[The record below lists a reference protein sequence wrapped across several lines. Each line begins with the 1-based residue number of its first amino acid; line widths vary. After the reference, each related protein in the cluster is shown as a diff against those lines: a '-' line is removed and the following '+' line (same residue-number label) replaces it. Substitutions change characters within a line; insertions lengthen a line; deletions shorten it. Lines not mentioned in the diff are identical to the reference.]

1 MSIDILE
8 NSTLLLR
15 LKNIGN
21 LLKAT
26 DYQSAAFAVDAL
38 SKSTKGLT
46 QEQAAN
52 LILRTQLTDEEKEAL
67 LIKSGLTVEEAKA
80 TVATNAHTV
89 ATGAST
95 VATNLS
101 TAATAALS
109 TALGVLKGVMDAIA
123 AHPIIAAITAIIA
136 VLSIL
141 ITQTQKEKQ
150 AAEQA
155 AEEQYQLTKKAA
167 DEAARLGDEITNL
180 TDQYLEL
187 SKEVKTNNNR
197 KTDLI
202 KTENELL
209 KLLGVEQKELDGLIE
224 KYGSVDDA
232 IKAAS
237 ASALRESLT
246 DLQSHLSSTK
256 NKIIK
261 EAESETVEIHG
272 GSLPVN
278 MNHIYH
284 YTGDKGAFDEGTD
297 AAKAIE
303 VLNNHPDFFA
313 TSDLPTSGN
322 GDFKFQIEGTDMYGG
337 DLDTLEG
344 VLYSH
349 GKLKEALELVAR
361 EVGTDNPVYEQL
373 NKQYAEVNE
382 KIKEYNDTVSE
393 INETS
398 AQLHIYENLIGR
410 DIPTTTSEFEA
421 FRDELIKSAVASNDF
436 VGTQEQIENA
446 INNTLRAQSD
456 FAKFY
461 TSGGGLANYKISFSE
476 LIADDDF
483 SDIVDDYIEKI
494 NTLKSALESYQDGSF
509 ENEDFVELFRQF
521 PELADDTDNLAEAIQ
536 TLMETYNG
544 LASDKLGGYAKDLAT
559 SEDIAQFNQF
569 MANLLGMSK
578 TGSTEFES
586 IQKSYESDLSEFDHL
601 VNTYENAIDA
611 MEKSGLRRTTTY
623 YEKLRGVEQSRII
636 TLQNELTAL
645 TTEFQNAILSGEVK
659 EGSEEW
665 NKMNSAINKVKE
677 SIQKAEI
684 AVQDYSNT
692 IRDIEWEYFDYQ
704 QKLNSQVTDESNF
717 LLDLMSGKDMVDD
730 KGAFTEFGNAAMGL
744 HGVNYNVYLKQSQ
757 QYAAE
762 LAKIEAELATN
773 PYNQDLIDRKEEL
786 LGLQRDSILA
796 AEDEKQAMIDLVK
809 EGIDAQCDAMKDLID
824 KYKEA
829 LDSAKDLYDYQN
841 KVSDITQEIGTLQK
855 QIIAYENDT
864 SEEAKAQI
872 QQLKVDLQKAQEELQ
887 ETEYDQFIADQKKLL
902 DRLYNDY
909 EQILNQ
915 RLDDVDTLISDCI
928 TSINDG
934 ATEIQGT
941 LGSLGTTL
949 SSNMSTIW
957 NTAGGVG
964 TVVST
969 FNEDFDTKMTTVG
982 TTLGNIETLVS
993 NIKTNSTNNST
1004 VTTNPDNS
1012 GGATNPTESE
1022 IVDYTPTETPSTST
1036 DTSSGTGTGTGTYD
1050 QWSDYWF
1057 SQNPGVYGPPPP
1069 MPEGWS
1075 PPATKT
1081 RWTSYQDAADAGYA
1095 NIRTRTEFGRG
1106 NNSDKTKYGTYQAY
1120 LDGMY
1125 EKYMGKPPA
1134 YAEGGLAD
1142 FTGLAWVDGTKSKP
1156 EAFLDAED
1164 TQNIASLR
1172 DMLRAL
1178 ASDSIGVSNPL
1189 YSMFEPITYQGK
1201 VPGLEDKIS
1210 SLSKHTETI
1219 NVENHFEI
1227 TIPIDKVEDYNDFVT
1242 KLQSDPKFEKMI
1254 EAMTLGRLKGGS
1266 PLAKYNYK
1274 WK

>member
-1 MSIDILE
+1 M
-8 NSTLLLR
+8 R
-15 LKNIGN
+15 LKDLGTVKNVLKDIG
-21 LLKAT
+21 
-26 DYQSAAFAVDAL
+26 
-38 SKSTKGLT
+38 KG
-46 QEQAAN
+46 
-52 LILRTQLTDEEKEAL
+52 
-67 LIKSGLTVEEAKA
+67 
-80 TVATNAHTV
+80 ATNIDDVSNAVKNLSVKQTLAV
-89 ATGAST
+89 LST
-95 VATNLS
+95 TNLS
-101 TAATAALS
+101 DKEKALILVNKGVSQSKADELVATQSVTVANNTAAASTGILTTKTIGLS
-109 TALGVLKGVMDAIA
+109 TAIKGLGAAIA
-123 AHPIIAAITAIIA
+123 ANPIGFIIT
-136 VLSIL
+136 VVTTL
-141 ITQTQKEKQ
+141 ITIISQVISKVKESQEAAAQ
-150 AAEQA
+150 AAKESADA
-155 AEEQYQLTKKAA
+155 ASTLSS
-167 DEAARLGDEITNL
+167 EITEL
-180 TDQYLEL
+180 TNKYLAL
-187 SKEVKTNNNR
+187 CDAVKT
-197 KTDLI
+197 D
-202 KTENELL
+202 E
-209 KLLGVEQKELDGLIE
+209 
-224 KYGSVDDA
+224 
-232 IKAAS
+232 S
-237 ASALRESLT
+237 AKESL
-246 DLQSHLSSTK
+246 LST
-256 NKIIK
+256 
-261 EAESETVEIHG
+261 
-272 GSLPVN
+272 
-278 MNHIYH
+278 
-284 YTGDKGAFDEGTD
+284 
-297 AAKAIE
+297 
-303 VLNNHPDFFA
+303 
-313 TSDLPTSGN
+313 
-322 GDFKFQIEGTDMYGG
+322 Q
-337 DLDTLEG
+337 
-344 VLYSH
+344 
-349 GKLKEALELVAR
+349 
-361 EVGTDNPVYEQL
+361 
-373 NKQYAEVNE
+373 
-382 KIKEYNDTVSE
+382 
-393 INETS
+393 
-398 AQLHIYENLIGR
+398 
-410 DIPTTTSEFEA
+410 
-421 FRDELIKSAVASNDF
+421 DELIKKLGLEQTEIDELIAKYGSLSAAIKQASIDELQKAERDIRGGLNEYEDALLDAGEPGLGSSLNMMSRSIQGKDETPEMYELYDGLKALEDAGLISSGQYSTYTDENGDYYSQGFALYFGSEDELDTIDGIIAAHERLGNALDIVASTIGSDNVLYETMYEQYNSCTAAINDYNDAINSLNGNLAQQYVLSGLIDREIPTTKESFDEYRQSVIDAAVASGKFSGSQTDIANSIDNVLREQSQFSQFYQTISGTTSTIDKVSSTLNKFYATIDKLKSAVAEYNENGQVSAETYKEIIALNEDYADLFDFSN
-436 VGTQEQIENA
+436 GKIE
-446 INNTLRAQSD
+446 
-456 FAKFY
+456 
-461 TSGGGLANYKISFSE
+461 LAAENVDKLASE
-476 LIADDDF
+476 LIEQYGA
-483 SDIVDDYIEKI
+483 
-494 NTLKSALESYQDGSF
+494 TLAANGATEEQIQLMVALANSIRFVSSGFDELQNSY
-509 ENEDFVELFRQF
+509 N
-521 PELADDTDNLAEAIQ
+521 
-536 TLMETYNG
+536 
-544 LASDKLGGYAKDLAT
+544 
-559 SEDIAQFNQF
+559 SE
-569 MANLLGMSK
+569 
-578 TGSTEFES
+578 
-586 IQKSYESDLSEFDHL
+586 LSELDHL
-601 VNTYENAIDA
+601 SNTYENAIQA
-611 MEKSGLRRTTTY
+611 MEKAGLRRTTTY
-623 YEKLRGVEQSRII
+623 YQKLKDVEEDRFDI
-636 TLQNELTAL
+636 LNAELTAL
-645 TTEFQNAILSGEVK
+645 TAEFQNAILSGEVK
-659 EGSEEW
+659 EGSDEW

-704 QKLNSQVTDESNF
+704 QQLNSQVTDESNF

-829 LDSAKDLYDYQN
+829 LDGAKDLYDYQN
-841 KVSDITQEIGTLQK
+841 KISDITQEIGTLQK

-909 EQILNQ
+909 ESILNQ

-928 TSINDG
+928 ASINDG

-964 TVVST
+964 SVVST

-1012 GGATNPTESE
+1012 GGATNPTGSE
-1022 IVDYTPTETPSTST
+1022 ITDYTPTETPTGT
-1036 DTSSGTGTGTGTYD
+1036 TSSNAGTASKTSGTYK
-1050 QWSDYWF
+1050 QWETYWF
-1057 SQNPGVYGPPPP
+1057 SRNPGVYGPASP
-1069 MPEGWS
+1069 MPSGWQIYDTVQGCRDAIQGITDDMVADNLANGRDKNFYVS
-1075 PPATKT
+1075 SQQWQA
-1081 RWTSYQDAADAGYA
+1081 RYRGAMETSSLETAQ
-1095 NIRTRTEFGRG
+1095 T
-1106 NNSDKTKYGTYQAY
+1106 AY
-1120 LDGMY
+1120 LWLKGYY
-1125 EKYMGKPPA
+1125 ESITGKVSKYKD
-1134 YAEGGLAD
+1134 GGLVD
-1142 FTGLAWVDGTKSKP
+1142 YTGLAWVDGVKSKP

-1178 ASDSIGVSNPL
+1178 ASDNIGISNPL
-1189 YSMFEPITYQGK
+1189 YSMFEPITYQGG

>member
-1 MSIDILE
+1 M
-8 NSTLLLR
+8 R

-38 SKSTKGLT
+38 AKSTKGLT
-46 QEQAAN
+46 NEQAVN
-52 LILRTQLTDEEKEAL
+52 LVMRTSLTEAEKIDL
-67 LIKSGLTVEEAKA
+67 LIKSGLTIEEAKA
-80 TVATNAHTV
+80 AVATDVHTA
-89 ATGAST
+89 ATGR
-95 VATNLS
+95 ATLATTLS

-123 AHPIIAAITAIIA
+123 AHPIVAAIAAIIA

-141 ITQTQKEKQ
+141 ITQTQKAKQ

-155 AEEQYQLTKKAA
+155 AEEQYQLTKKMA

-237 ASALRESLT
+237 ASALRDSLT
-246 DLQSHLSSTK
+246 DLQSHLSSAK
-256 NKIIK
+256 NKVISS
-261 EAESETVEIHG
+261 AETEYVDVHG
-272 GSLPVN
+272 GSVPKN
-278 MNHIYH
+278 MNYLTA
-284 YTGDKGAFDEGTD
+284 YSGDKDGFDDGTNNKKAIDALNSYPDFYAKTGSNGGGGEGAF
-297 AAKAIE
+297 
-303 VLNNHPDFFA
+303 VFR
-313 TSDLPTSGN
+313 
-322 GDFKFQIEGTDMYGG
+322 IEGTDMFGG
-337 DLDTLEG
+337 DLDSIEG
-344 VLYSH
+344 IKYSH
-349 GKLKEALELVAR
+349 GKLKEALEIVAR
-361 EVGTDNPVYEQL
+361 EVGTDNFVYEEL
-373 NKQYAEVNE
+373 NKEYAEVNE
-382 KIKEYNDTVSE
+382 KLKEYDGAIAE
-393 INETS
+393 INETA

-421 FRDELIKSAVASNDF
+421 FRDELIKDATASKDF
-436 VGTQEQIENA
+436 VGTQEEIENA

-509 ENEDFVELFRQF
+509 ENEDFVELFRKF

-536 TLMETYNG
+536 TLITTYNG
-544 LASDKLGGYAKDLAT
+544 LASDKLGGYAKNLAT

-623 YEKLRGVEQSRII
+623 YEKLRGVEQNRIT

-809 EGIDAQCDAMKDLID
+809 DGIDAQCDAMKDLID

-829 LDSAKDLYDYQN
+829 LDGAKDLYDYQN
-841 KVSDITQEIGTLQK
+841 KISDITQEIGTLQK

-915 RLDDVDTLISDCI
+915 RLDDVDHLITDCI

-1022 IVDYTPTETPSTST
+1022 IVDYTPTETPNTST
-1036 DTSSGTGTGTGTYD
+1036 GTSSGTGTGTGTGTYD

>member
-1 MSIDILE
+1 MQASNAI
-8 NSTLLLR
+8 
-15 LKNIGN
+15 
-21 LLKAT
+21 
-26 DYQSAAFAVDAL
+26 DAL

-46 QEQAAN
+46 QEQA
-52 LILRTQLTDEEKEAL
+52 IHYVLRSKLTDEEKEAL
-67 LIKSGLTVEEAKA
+67 LVKAGLTAEEAKA
-80 TVATNAHTV
+80 AVAAGASATATGAATVATSAYNAVTGIATTV
-89 ATGAST
+89 TYAFKGA
-95 VATNLS
+95 L
-101 TAATAALS
+101 
-109 TALGVLKGVMDAIA
+109 DAIA
-123 AHPIIAAITAIIA
+123 AHPIIAIIVGIIS
-136 VLSIL
+136 VLSL
-141 ITQTQKEKQ
+141 LVTQYKKVKQ

-167 DEAARLGDEITNL
+167 DEAARLGDEIANL
-180 TDQYLEL
+180 TDEYLEL
-187 SKEVKTNNNR
+187 SKEVKINNNR

-284 YTGDKGAFDEGTD
+284 YTGDKDAFDEGTD

-536 TLMETYNG
+536 TLITTYNG

-578 TGSTEFES
+578 TGSTEFDS

-623 YEKLRGVEQSRII
+623 YEKLRGVEQNRIT

-645 TTEFQNAILSGEVK
+645 TAEFQNAILSGEVK

-704 QKLNSQVTDESNF
+704 QQLNSQVTDESNF
-717 LLDLMSGKDMVDD
+717 LLELMSGKDMVDD

-902 DRLYNDY
+902 ARLYNDY
-909 EQILNQ
+909 ETILNQ
-915 RLDDVDTLISDCI
+915 RLDDIDTLISDCI
-928 TSINDG
+928 ASINDG

-949 SSNMSTIW
+949 SFNMSTIW

-964 TVVST
+964 SVVST

-1012 GGATNPTESE
+1012 GGATNPTGSE
-1022 IVDYTPTETPSTST
+1022 ITDYTPTETPTETPSTTTKTYSTIQDYRDAIQGITDDMVADNLANGRAEYYYVSSQQWQARYRGAMST
-1036 DTSSGTGTGTGTYD
+1036 DSLETAKTAYEWLKGYYESITGKV
-1050 QWSDYWF
+1050 S
-1057 SQNPGVYGPPPP
+1057 
-1069 MPEGWS
+1069 
-1075 PPATKT
+1075 
-1081 RWTSYQDAADAGYA
+1081 
-1095 NIRTRTEFGRG
+1095 
-1106 NNSDKTKYGTYQAY
+1106 KYK
-1120 LDGMY
+1120 D
-1125 EKYMGKPPA
+1125 
-1134 YAEGGLAD
+1134 GGLVD
-1142 FTGLAWVDGTKSKP
+1142 YTGLAWVDGVKSKP

-1178 ASDSIGVSNPL
+1178 ASDNIGISNPL
-1189 YSMFEPITYQGK
+1189 YSMFEPITYQGG

>member
-1 MSIDILE
+1 MQASNAI
-8 NSTLLLR
+8 
-15 LKNIGN
+15 
-21 LLKAT
+21 
-26 DYQSAAFAVDAL
+26 DAL

-46 QEQAAN
+46 QEQA
-52 LILRTQLTDEEKEAL
+52 IHYVLRSKLTDEEKEAL
-67 LIKSGLTVEEAKA
+67 LVKAGLTAEEAKA
-80 TVATNAHTV
+80 AVAAGASATATGAATVATSAYNAVTGIATTV
-89 ATGAST
+89 TYAFKGA
-95 VATNLS
+95 L
-101 TAATAALS
+101 
-109 TALGVLKGVMDAIA
+109 DAIA
-123 AHPIIAAITAIIA
+123 AHPIVAIIVGIIS
-136 VLSIL
+136 VLSL
-141 ITQTQKEKQ
+141 LVTQYKKVKQ

-261 EAESETVEIHG
+261 AAESETVDIHG
-272 GSLPVN
+272 GSQPVN

-284 YTGDKGAFDEGTD
+284 YTGDKHTFDSGTD
-297 AAKAIE
+297 ASKAIE
-303 VLNNHPDFFA
+303 VLNNHPDFYA
-313 TSDLPTSGN
+313 TSDLPGTGN
-322 GDFKFQIEGTDMYGG
+322 GEFKFGIEGTNMWGG

-382 KIKEYNDTVSE
+382 KVKEYNDTISE

-410 DIPTTTSEFEA
+410 DIPTTTTEFEA
-421 FRDELIKSAVASNDF
+421 FRDELIKGAIASNDF

-623 YEKLRGVEQSRII
+623 YEKLRGVEQNRITI
-636 TLQNELTAL
+636 LQNELAAL

-841 KVSDITQEIGTLQK
+841 KISDITQEIGTLQK

-915 RLDDVDTLISDCI
+915 RLDDVDHLITDCI

-1012 GGATNPTESE
+1012 GGATNPTEPE
-1022 IVDYTPTETPSTST
+1022 VPDYTPTETETPVIDKETARKAA
-1036 DTSSGTGTGTGTYD
+1036 
-1050 QWSDYWF
+1050 QDYID
-1057 SQNPGVYGPPPP
+1057 SHG
-1069 MPEGWS
+1069 MLEGD
-1075 PPATKT
+1075 KN
-1081 RWTSYQDAADAGYA
+1081 RWGQDP
-1095 NIRTRTEFGRG
+1095 NFLPLLR
-1106 NNSDKTKYGTYQAY
+1106 AY
-1120 LDGMY
+1120 LDAGGSINDLKGDTNTVRGGSKEVARKAAQDYIDSHGMLEGDKNRWGQDPNFLPLLRQY
-1125 EKYMGKPPA
+1125 ISCGGSLDDLHGKVPA
-1134 YAEGGLAD
+1134 YKEGGIVD
-1142 FTGLAWVDGTKSKP
+1142 HTGLAWVDGTKSKP

-1164 TQNIASLR
+1164 TQNITSLR

-1178 ASDSIGVSNPL
+1178 ASDNIGVNNPL

-1254 EAMTLGRLKGGS
+1254 TAMTIGRLNGGS
-1266 PLAKYNYK
+1266 SLAKYNYK

>member
-1 MSIDILE
+1 M
-8 NSTLLLR
+8 R
-15 LKNIGN
+15 LKNVGN

-26 DYQSAAFAVDAL
+26 DYQSAAYAVDAL
-38 SKSTKGLT
+38 AKSTKGLT
-46 QEQAAN
+46 NEQAVN
-52 LILRTQLTDEEKEAL
+52 LVMRTSLSNEEKKDI
-67 LIKSGLTVEEAKA
+67 LIKAGLTAEEAA
-80 TVATNAHTV
+80 AAVATDAHTA
-89 ATGAST
+89 ATGR
-95 VATNLS
+95 ATLATTLS

-123 AHPIIAAITAIIA
+123 AHPIVAAIAAIIA

-141 ITQTQKEKQ
+141 ITQTQKAKQ

-180 TDQYLEL
+180 TDEYLEL
-187 SKEVKTNNNR
+187 SKEVKINNNR

-237 ASALRESLT
+237 ASALRDSLT

-261 EAESETVEIHG
+261 AAESETVDVHG
-272 GSLPVN
+272 GSVPKN
-278 MNHIYH
+278 MNYIYANSD
-284 YTGDKGAFDEGTD
+284 DKGAFDEGTD
-297 AAKAIE
+297 GSKALE
-303 VLNNHPDFFA
+303 VLNSHPDFVA
-313 TSDLPTSGN
+313 ENMTGTVGN
-322 GDFKFQIEGTDMYGG
+322 SDFKFIIEGTDMFGG
-337 DLDTLEG
+337 DLETLEG

-361 EVGTDNPVYEQL
+361 EVGTDNPVYEAL
-373 NKQYAEVNE
+373 NEEYAEVNE
-382 KIKEYNDTVSE
+382 KIKEYDDTVSE
-393 INETS
+393 INETAS
-398 AQLHIYENLIGR
+398 QLHIYESLIGR
-410 DIPTTTSEFEA
+410 DIPTTTTEFEA
-421 FRDELIKSAVASNDF
+421 FRDELIQNAIASKDF

-536 TLMETYNG
+536 TLIETYNG
-544 LASDKLGGYAKDLAT
+544 LASDKLGGYAKDLET

-578 TGSTEFES
+578 TGSTEFDS
-586 IQKSYESDLSEFDHL
+586 IQKAYEGDLSEFDHL

-623 YEKLRGVEQSRII
+623 YEKLRGVEQNRITI
-636 TLQNELTAL
+636 LQNELAAL

-730 KGAFTEFGNAAMGL
+730 KGAFTDFGNAAMGL

-757 QYAAE
+757 QYATE

-982 TTLGNIETLVS
+982 TILGNIETLVS
-993 NIKTNSTNNST
+993 NIKKNSTNNST
-1004 VTTNPDNS
+1004 ITTNPDNS

-1022 IVDYTPTETPSTST
+1022 IVDYTPTEIPSTST
-1036 DTSSGTGTGTGTYD
+1036 GTSSGTGTGTGTGTYD

-1057 SQNPGVYGPPPP
+1057 SQNPGAYGPPPP

-1106 NNSDKTKYGTYQAY
+1106 NNSDKTNYGTYQAY

>member
-1 MSIDILE
+1 M
-8 NSTLLLR
+8 R

-38 SKSTKGLT
+38 AKSTKGLT
-46 QEQAAN
+46 NEQAVN
-52 LILRTQLTDEEKEAL
+52 LVMRTSLTEAEKIDL
-67 LIKSGLTVEEAKA
+67 LMKSGLTLEEAKA
-80 TVATNAHTV
+80 AVATDVHTA
-89 ATGAST
+89 ATGR
-95 VATNLS
+95 ATLATTLS

-123 AHPIIAAITAIIA
+123 AHPIVAAIAAIIA

-141 ITQTQKEKQ
+141 ITQTQKAKQ

-180 TDQYLEL
+180 TDEYLEL
-187 SKEVKTNNNR
+187 SKEVKINNNR

-237 ASALRESLT
+237 ASALRDSLT
-246 DLQSHLSSTK
+246 DLQSHMSSAK
-256 NKIIK
+256 NKVIK
-261 EAESETVEIHG
+261 SAETEWVDVS
-272 GSLPVN
+272 SDSRYPVN
-278 MNHIYH
+278 LNSIYH
-284 YTGDKGAFDEGTD
+284 YTKDKDAFDEGT
-297 AAKAIE
+297 ANKEAID
-303 VLNNHPDFFA
+303 VLSNHPDFYAA
-313 TSDLPTSGN
+313 TGAN
-322 GDFKFQIEGTDMYGG
+322 GGGGQGAFIFRIEGADMFGE
-337 DLDTLEG
+337 DLDNIDG
-344 VLYSH
+344 IRYSH

-361 EVGTDNPVYEQL
+361 EVGTDNVVYEQL
-373 NKQYAEVNE
+373 NKEYAEVNE
-382 KIKEYNDTVSE
+382 KLKEYDGAIAE
-393 INETS
+393 INETA

-410 DIPTTTSEFEA
+410 DMPTTTSEFEA
-421 FRDELIKSAVASNDF
+421 FRDELIKDATASKDF
-436 VGTQEQIENA
+436 VGTQEEIESA

-544 LASDKLGGYAKDLAT
+544 LASDKLGGYAKDLET

-578 TGSTEFES
+578 TGSTEFDS

-623 YEKLRGVEQSRII
+623 YEKLRGVEQNRITI
-636 TLQNELTAL
+636 LQNELAAL

-659 EGSEEW
+659 EGSDEW

-692 IRDIEWEYFDYQ
+692 IRDIGWEYFDYQ
-704 QKLNSQVTDESNF
+704 QQLNSQVTDESNF

-762 LAKIEAELATN
+762 LAKIEAELAAN

-829 LDSAKDLYDYQN
+829 LDGAKDLYDYQN
-841 KVSDITQEIGTLQK
+841 KISDITQEIGTLQK

-915 RLDDVDTLISDCI
+915 RLDDVDHLITDCI

-1036 DTSSGTGTGTGTYD
+1036 GASSGTGTGTGTGTYD

>member
-1 MSIDILE
+1 MATRRLDSRKDIQARQSVIDAAIASGQFSGSQTDITNSID
-8 NSTLLLR
+8 SVLR
-15 LKNIGN
+15 EQ
-21 LLKAT
+21 AQFSQF
-26 DYQSAAFAVDAL
+26 YQSLSGTTTTVDKVSTAL
-38 SKSTKGLT
+38 SKFYETIDKLKSAITEYNTNGEVTADTYKKIIALNEDYADLFDFSNGKIEIASDEVDNLAKELI
-46 QEQAAN
+46 EQYGATLAAN
-52 LILRTQLTDEEKEAL
+52 GATEEQIQLMVAL
-67 LIKSGLTVEEAKA
+67 ANSIRF
-80 TVATNAHTV
+80 
-89 ATGAST
+89 AST
-95 VATNLS
+95 EF
-101 TAATAALS
+101 
-109 TALGVLKGVMDAIA
+109 D
-123 AHPIIAAITAIIA
+123 
-136 VLSIL
+136 
-141 ITQTQKEKQ
+141 
-150 AAEQA
+150 
-155 AEEQYQLTKKAA
+155 
-167 DEAARLGDEITNL
+167 
-180 TDQYLEL
+180 
-187 SKEVKTNNNR
+187 
-197 KTDLI
+197 
-202 KTENELL
+202 
-209 KLLGVEQKELDGLIE
+209 
-224 KYGSVDDA
+224 
-232 IKAAS
+232 
-237 ASALRESLT
+237 
-246 DLQSHLSSTK
+246 DLQSKYNNELSELDHLSNT
-256 NKIIK
+256 
-261 EAESETVEIHG
+261 
-272 GSLPVN
+272 
-278 MNHIYH
+278 Y
-284 YTGDKGAFDEGTD
+284 
-297 AAKAIE
+297 
-303 VLNNHPDFFA
+303 
-313 TSDLPTSGN
+313 
-322 GDFKFQIEGTDMYGG
+322 Q
-337 DLDTLEG
+337 
-344 VLYSH
+344 
-349 GKLKEALELVAR
+349 
-361 EVGTDNPVYEQL
+361 
-373 NKQYAEVNE
+373 
-382 KIKEYNDTVSE
+382 
-393 INETS
+393 
-398 AQLHIYENLIGR
+398 
-410 DIPTTTSEFEA
+410 
-421 FRDELIKSAVASNDF
+421 
-436 VGTQEQIENA
+436 NA
-446 INNTLRAQSD
+446 IQ
-456 FAKFY
+456 
-461 TSGGGLANYKISFSE
+461 E
-476 LIADDDF
+476 
-483 SDIVDDYIEKI
+483 
-494 NTLKSALESYQDGSF
+494 
-509 ENEDFVELFRQF
+509 
-521 PELADDTDNLAEAIQ
+521 
-536 TLMETYNG
+536 
-544 LASDKLGGYAKDLAT
+544 
-559 SEDIAQFNQF
+559 
-569 MANLLGMSK
+569 
-578 TGSTEFES
+578 
-586 IQKSYESDLSEFDHL
+586 
-601 VNTYENAIDA
+601 

-623 YEKLRGVEQSRII
+623 YEKLKEIENSRIT

-841 KVSDITQEIGTLQK
+841 KISDITQEIGTLQK

-915 RLDDVDTLISDCI
+915 RLDDVDHLITDCI

-993 NIKTNSTNNST
+993 NIKTNSINNST

-1012 GGATNPTESE
+1012 GGATNPTEPE
-1022 IVDYTPTETPSTST
+1022 VPDYTPTETETPVIDKETARKAA
-1036 DTSSGTGTGTGTYD
+1036 
-1050 QWSDYWF
+1050 QDYID
-1057 SQNPGVYGPPPP
+1057 SHG
-1069 MPEGWS
+1069 MLEGD
-1075 PPATKT
+1075 KN
-1081 RWTSYQDAADAGYA
+1081 RWGQDP
-1095 NIRTRTEFGRG
+1095 NFLPLLR
-1106 NNSDKTKYGTYQAY
+1106 AY
-1120 LDGMY
+1120 LDAGGSINDLKGDTNTVRGGSKEVARKAAQDYIDSHGMLEGDKNRWGQDPNFLPLLRQY
-1125 EKYMGKPPA
+1125 ISCGGSLDDLHGKVPA
-1134 YAEGGLAD
+1134 YKEGGIVD
-1142 FTGLAWVDGTKSKP
+1142 HTGLAWVDGTKSKP

-1164 TQNIASLR
+1164 TQNITSLR

-1178 ASDSIGVSNPL
+1178 ASDNIGVNNPL

-1254 EAMTLGRLKGGS
+1254 TAMTIGRLNGGS
-1266 PLAKYNYK
+1266 SLAKYNYK

>member
-1 MSIDILE
+1 M
-8 NSTLLLR
+8 R

-38 SKSTKGLT
+38 AKSTKGLT
-46 QEQAAN
+46 NEQAVN
-52 LILRTQLTDEEKEAL
+52 LIMRTSLTEAEKIDCLVKA
-67 LIKSGLTVEEAKA
+67 GLTLEEAKA
-80 TVATNAHTV
+80 AVATDVHTA
-89 ATGAST
+89 ATGK
-95 VATNLS
+95 ATLATTLS

-123 AHPIIAAITAIIA
+123 NHPIVAAIAAIIA

-141 ITQTQKEKQ
+141 ITQTQKAKQ

-209 KLLGVEQKELDGLIE
+209 KLLGVEQKELDGLID

-237 ASALRESLT
+237 ASALRDSLT
-246 DLQSHLSSTK
+246 DLQSHMSSAK
-256 NKIIK
+256 NKVIQS
-261 EAESETVEIHG
+261 AETEYVAVHG
-272 GSLPVN
+272 GSIPKN
-278 MNHIYH
+278 MNYMSAYSGDKHAFDDGTANKKAIDALASYPDF
-284 YTGDKGAFDEGTD
+284 YAKTGNSGGGGKGAF
-297 AAKAIE
+297 
-303 VLNNHPDFFA
+303 VFR
-313 TSDLPTSGN
+313 
-322 GDFKFQIEGTDMYGG
+322 IEGTDSMGG
-337 DLDTLEG
+337 DLDSLEG
-344 VLYSH
+344 IQYSH
-349 GKLKEALELVAR
+349 GKLKEALEIVAR
-361 EVGTDNPVYEQL
+361 EVGTDNFVYQEL
-373 NKQYAEVNE
+373 NKEYSEVNE
-382 KIKEYNDTVSE
+382 QLKEYNEAIAD
-393 INETS
+393 INETA

-410 DIPTTTSEFEA
+410 DMPTTTSEFEA
-421 FRDELIKSAVASNDF
+421 FRDELIKDATASNDF
-436 VGTQEQIENA
+436 VGTQEEIENA

-536 TLMETYNG
+536 ILMETYNG

-623 YEKLRGVEQSRII
+623 YEKLRGIEQNRITI
-636 TLQNELTAL
+636 LQNELAAL

-659 EGSEEW
+659 EGSDEW

-915 RLDDVDTLISDCI
+915 RLDNVDTLISDCI

-934 ATEIQGT
+934 ATAIQGT

-982 TTLGNIETLVS
+982 STLGNIETLVS

-1022 IVDYTPTETPSTST
+1022 IVDYTPTETPSTNT
-1036 DTSSGTGTGTGTYD
+1036 GTSSGTGTGTYD
-1050 QWSDYWF
+1050 Q
-1057 SQNPGVYGPPPP
+1057 
-1069 MPEGWS
+1069 
-1075 PPATKT
+1075 
-1081 RWTSYQDAADAGYA
+1081 RWTSYQDAANAGYA
-1095 NIRTRTEFGRG
+1095 NIRTAHEFARG
-1106 NNSDKTKYGTYQAY
+1106 GDDKIKYGTYQFY
-1120 LDGMY
+1120 LDAMY
-1125 EKYMGKPPA
+1125 QKYMGKPPA

>member
-1 MSIDILE
+1 MRTSLTEAEKID
-8 NSTLLLR
+8 LLM
-15 LKNIGN
+15 
-21 LLKAT
+21 
-26 DYQSAAFAVDAL
+26 
-38 SKSTKGLT
+38 
-46 QEQAAN
+46 
-52 LILRTQLTDEEKEAL
+52 
-67 LIKSGLTVEEAKA
+67 KSGLTLEEAKA
-80 TVATNAHTV
+80 AVATDVHTA
-89 ATGAST
+89 ATGR
-95 VATNLS
+95 ATLATTLS

-123 AHPIIAAITAIIA
+123 AHPIVAAIAAIIA

-141 ITQTQKEKQ
+141 ITQTQKAKQ

-180 TDQYLEL
+180 TDEYLEL
-187 SKEVKTNNNR
+187 SKEVKINNNR

-237 ASALRESLT
+237 ASALRDSLT
-246 DLQSHLSSTK
+246 DLQSHMSSAK
-256 NKIIK
+256 NKVIK
-261 EAESETVEIHG
+261 SAETEWVDVS
-272 GSLPVN
+272 SDSRYPVN
-278 MNHIYH
+278 LNSIYH
-284 YTGDKGAFDEGTD
+284 YTKDKDAFDEGT
-297 AAKAIE
+297 ANKEAID
-303 VLNNHPDFFA
+303 VLSNHPDFYAA
-313 TSDLPTSGN
+313 TGAN
-322 GDFKFQIEGTDMYGG
+322 GGGGQGAFIFRIEGADMFGE
-337 DLDTLEG
+337 DLDNIDG
-344 VLYSH
+344 IRYSH

-361 EVGTDNPVYEQL
+361 EVGTDNVVYEQL
-373 NKQYAEVNE
+373 NKEYAEVNE
-382 KIKEYNDTVSE
+382 KLKEYDGAIAE
-393 INETS
+393 INETA

-410 DIPTTTSEFEA
+410 DMPTTTSEFEA
-421 FRDELIKSAVASNDF
+421 FRDELIKDATASKDF
-436 VGTQEQIENA
+436 VGTQEEIESA

-544 LASDKLGGYAKDLAT
+544 LASDKLGGYAKDLET

-578 TGSTEFES
+578 TGSTEFDS

-623 YEKLRGVEQSRII
+623 YEKLRGVEQNRITI
-636 TLQNELTAL
+636 LQNELAAL

-659 EGSEEW
+659 EGSDEW

-692 IRDIEWEYFDYQ
+692 IRDIGWEYFDYQ
-704 QKLNSQVTDESNF
+704 QQLNSQVTDESNF

-762 LAKIEAELATN
+762 LAKIEAELAAN

-829 LDSAKDLYDYQN
+829 LDGAKDLYDYQN
-841 KVSDITQEIGTLQK
+841 KISDITQEIGTLQK

-915 RLDDVDTLISDCI
+915 RLDDVDHLITDCI

-1036 DTSSGTGTGTGTYD
+1036 GASSGTGTGTGTGTYD

>member
-1 MSIDILE
+1 MNDTDL
-8 NSTLLLR
+8 N
-15 LKNIGN
+15 NIEGITEAHKK
-21 LLKAT
+21 L
-26 DYQSAAFAVDAL
+26 
-38 SKSTKGLT
+38 G
-46 QEQAAN
+46 
-52 LILRTQLTDEEKEAL
+52 EAL
-67 LIKSGLTVEEAKA
+67 DIVANTSGSNNKVYKELYDQYNKVSGVLQEYEGAVEKLNNNLAQQYIYSGLIGRTIP
-80 TVATNAHTV
+80 N
-89 ATGAST
+89 
-95 VATNLS
+95 
-101 TAATAALS
+101 
-109 TALGVLKGVMDAIA
+109 
-123 AHPIIAAITAIIA
+123 
-136 VLSIL
+136 
-141 ITQTQKEKQ
+141 
-150 AAEQA
+150 
-155 AEEQYQLTKKAA
+155 
-167 DEAARLGDEITNL
+167 
-180 TDQYLEL
+180 
-187 SKEVKTNNNR
+187 
-197 KTDLI
+197 
-202 KTENELL
+202 
-209 KLLGVEQKELDGLIE
+209 
-224 KYGSVDDA
+224 
-232 IKAAS
+232 
-237 ASALRESLT
+237 
-246 DLQSHLSSTK
+246 
-256 NKIIK
+256 
-261 EAESETVEIHG
+261 
-272 GSLPVN
+272 
-278 MNHIYH
+278 
-284 YTGDKGAFDEGTD
+284 
-297 AAKAIE
+297 
-303 VLNNHPDFFA
+303 
-313 TSDLPTSGN
+313 
-322 GDFKFQIEGTDMYGG
+322 
-337 DLDTLEG
+337 
-344 VLYSH
+344 
-349 GKLKEALELVAR
+349 
-361 EVGTDNPVYEQL
+361 
-373 NKQYAEVNE
+373 
-382 KIKEYNDTVSE
+382 TVSE
-393 INETS
+393 FEE
-398 AQLHIYENLIGR
+398 YR
-410 DIPTTTSEFEA
+410 DSVIDA
-421 FRDELIKSAVASNDF
+421 AVASGEFSGSQSEIESIINSILK
-436 VGTQEQIENA
+436 EQD
-446 INNTLRAQSD
+446 Q
-456 FAKFY
+456 FKKFY
-461 TSGGGLANYKISFSE
+461 SGVGNSLSSYKISFSE
-476 LIADDDF
+476 LLKDDDF

-623 YEKLRGVEQSRII
+623 YEKLRGVEQNRIT

-730 KGAFTEFGNAAMGL
+730 RGAFTEFGNAAMGL

-829 LDSAKDLYDYQN
+829 LDGAKDLYDYQN
-841 KVSDITQEIGTLQK
+841 KISDITQEIGTLQK

-915 RLDDVDTLISDCI
+915 RLDDVDHLITDCI

-1012 GGATNPTESE
+1012 GGATNPTEQD
-1022 IVDYTPTETPSTST
+1022 IPDYTPTQTETQQPSA
-1036 DTSSGTGTGTGTYD
+1036 SSGGSKTAGTYA
-1050 QWSDYWF
+1050 QWSTYWF
-1057 SQNPGVYGPPPP
+1057 SRNPGVYGLASP
-1069 MPEGWS
+1069 MPDGWQIYD
-1075 PPATKT
+1075 TIQGC
-1081 RWTSYQDAADAGYA
+1081 RDAIQGITDEMVADNIA
-1095 NIRTRTEFGRG
+1095 NGR
-1106 NNSDKTKYGTYQAY
+1106 DKNYYVSSQQWQARYRGAMDTQSLETAQNAY
-1120 LDGMY
+1120 LWLKGYY
-1125 EKYMGKPPA
+1125 ESITGKVSKYK
-1134 YAEGGLAD
+1134 EGGLVD
-1142 FTGLAWVDGTKSKP
+1142 YTGLAWVDGVKSKP

>member
-1 MSIDILE
+1 M
-8 NSTLLLR
+8 R

-38 SKSTKGLT
+38 AKSTKGLT
-46 QEQAAN
+46 NEQAVN
-52 LILRTQLTDEEKEAL
+52 LIMRTSLSNEEKKDL
-67 LIKSGLTVEEAKA
+67 LIKSGLTAEEAAA
-80 TVATNAHTV
+80 TVATEAHTA
-89 ATGAST
+89 ATGK
-95 VATNLS
+95 ATLATTLS
-101 TAATAALS
+101 TAATGALS
-109 TALGVLKGVMDAIA
+109 TALGVLKGVLDAIA
-123 AHPIIAAITAIIA
+123 AHPIILAITAIIA
-136 VLSIL
+136 VISIAV
-141 ITQTQKEKQ
+141 TQVKKANQE
-150 AAEQA
+150 AAQA
-155 AEEQYQLTKKAA
+155 AEENKRRTL
-167 DEAARLGDEITNL
+167 EAAENASSLSDEISDL
-180 TDQYLEL
+180 TDEYLRL
-187 SKEVKTNNNR
+187 SKAVQ
-197 KTDLI
+197 TDESAKESLI
-202 KTENELL
+202 QTQDELL
-209 KLLGVEQKELDGLIE
+209 KALGVEQSKIDELADS
-224 KYGSVDDA
+224 YGNLDDA
-232 IKAAS
+232 IKQASVDALEKAERDLRAAVNTTKENVINTDT
-237 ASALRESLT
+237 RENEAIGMGVSGTYVARSLT
-246 DLQSHLSSTK
+246 HIQSDIYDKDDGLTQ
-256 NKIIK
+256 
-261 EAESETVEIHG
+261 SE
-272 GSLPVN
+272 VN
-278 MNHIYH
+278 AI
-284 YTGDKGAFDEGTD
+284 D
-297 AAKAIE
+297 A
-303 VLNNHPDFFA
+303 LNNNSEFRASGAVGDRYFTFGIEGMND
-313 TSDLPTSGN
+313 TDLNNIEGITEAHKKLGEALDIVANTSGSN
-322 GDFKFQIEGTDMYGG
+322 NKVYKELYDQYNKVS
-337 DLDTLEG
+337 G
-344 VLYSH
+344 VLQEYEGAVEKLNNNLAQQYIYS
-349 GKLKEALELVAR
+349 GLIGR
-361 EVGTDNPVYEQL
+361 TIPN
-373 NKQYAEVNE
+373 
-382 KIKEYNDTVSE
+382 TVSE
-393 INETS
+393 FEE
-398 AQLHIYENLIGR
+398 YR
-410 DIPTTTSEFEA
+410 DSVIDA
-421 FRDELIKSAVASNDF
+421 AVASGEFSGSQSEIESIINSILK
-436 VGTQEQIENA
+436 EQD
-446 INNTLRAQSD
+446 Q
-456 FAKFY
+456 FKKFY
-461 TSGGGLANYKISFSE
+461 SGVGNSLSSYKISFSE
-476 LIADDDF
+476 LLKDDDF
-483 SDIVDDYIEKI
+483 SNIVDDYIEKI

-623 YEKLRGVEQSRII
+623 YEKLRGVEQNRIT

-829 LDSAKDLYDYQN
+829 LDGAKDLYDYQN
-841 KVSDITQEIGTLQK
+841 KISDITQEIGTLQK

-1004 VTTNPDNS
+1004 ITTNPDNS
-1012 GGATNPTESE
+1012 GGATNPTEPE
-1022 IVDYTPTETPSTST
+1022 VLDYTPMETETPTTTTST
-1036 DTSSGTGTGTGTYD
+1036 NTGAGTGTYD
-1050 QWSDYWF
+1050 QWSNYWF
-1057 SQNPGVYGPPPP
+1057 SQNPGAYGPPPP

-1106 NNSDKTKYGTYQAY
+1106 NNSDKTNYGTYQAY

>member
-1 MSIDILE
+1 MVSSVIKSI
-8 NSTLLLR
+8 
-15 LKNIGN
+15 GHG
-21 LLKAT
+21 AT
-26 DYQSAAFAVDAL
+26 DINLVTNAVKDL
-38 SKSTKGLT
+38 SV
-46 QEQAAN
+46 AN
-52 LILRTQLTDEEKEAL
+52 TMAVLNTTNLTDAQKTHIL
-67 LIKSGLTVEEAKA
+67 MSKGVSQAKA
-80 TVATNAHTV
+80 EELVATNSVSV
-89 ATGAST
+89 A
-95 VATNLS
+95 N
-101 TAATAALS
+101 ATAAGTTGILTGATNAL
-109 TALGVLKGVMDAIA
+109 TASLKGLWAAMMSNPITAI
-123 AHPIIAAITAIIA
+123 ITIAITAIT
-136 VLSIL
+136 L
-141 ITQTQKEKQ
+141 ISQIVSKVKQSQEEAAQ
-150 AAEQA
+150 AAKESADA
-155 AEEQYQLTKKAA
+155 ASTLSAELT
-167 DEAARLGDEITNL
+167 ELTNK
-180 TDQYLEL
+180 YLEL
-187 SKEVKTNNNR
+187 SEAVKTDEGA
-197 KTDLI
+197 K
-202 KTENELL
+202 EQLL
-209 KLLGVEQKELDGLIE
+209 STQDELIE
-224 KYGSVDDA
+224 KLGLEQGEIDKLIQKYGSLSNAIREASIEQLKESERDIRGGLNTYKDELIDAASGHSIADKSMNHIIGTWNDKDDA
-232 IKAAS
+232 EDALNERAMDKLEQAGFISSGSHGTSGFEWFLSEDGYELDTVEGIRASHERLGAMLDVLSGEQESEAYKQIYYEYNRVTAALKDYDNAIS
-237 ASALRESLT
+237 SLNRNLSQQYILSGLNGRELPTTKEAFDEYRQSVIDAAIASGQFSGSQTDITNSIDSVLREQAQFSQFYQSLSGT
-246 DLQSHLSSTK
+246 TTTVDKVSTALSKFYETIDKLKSAIAEYNTNGEVTADTYKKIIALNEDYADLFDFSNGKIEIASDEVDNLAKELIEQYGATLAANGATEEQIQLMVALANSIRFASTEFDDLQSKYNNELSELDHLSNT
-256 NKIIK
+256 
-261 EAESETVEIHG
+261 
-272 GSLPVN
+272 
-278 MNHIYH
+278 Y
-284 YTGDKGAFDEGTD
+284 
-297 AAKAIE
+297 
-303 VLNNHPDFFA
+303 
-313 TSDLPTSGN
+313 
-322 GDFKFQIEGTDMYGG
+322 Q
-337 DLDTLEG
+337 
-344 VLYSH
+344 
-349 GKLKEALELVAR
+349 
-361 EVGTDNPVYEQL
+361 
-373 NKQYAEVNE
+373 
-382 KIKEYNDTVSE
+382 
-393 INETS
+393 
-398 AQLHIYENLIGR
+398 
-410 DIPTTTSEFEA
+410 
-421 FRDELIKSAVASNDF
+421 
-436 VGTQEQIENA
+436 NA
-446 INNTLRAQSD
+446 IQ
-456 FAKFY
+456 
-461 TSGGGLANYKISFSE
+461 E
-476 LIADDDF
+476 
-483 SDIVDDYIEKI
+483 
-494 NTLKSALESYQDGSF
+494 
-509 ENEDFVELFRQF
+509 
-521 PELADDTDNLAEAIQ
+521 
-536 TLMETYNG
+536 
-544 LASDKLGGYAKDLAT
+544 
-559 SEDIAQFNQF
+559 
-569 MANLLGMSK
+569 
-578 TGSTEFES
+578 
-586 IQKSYESDLSEFDHL
+586 
-601 VNTYENAIDA
+601 

-623 YEKLRGVEQSRII
+623 YEKLKEVENSRIA

-757 QYAAE
+757 HYAAE

-829 LDSAKDLYDYQN
+829 LTSAKDLYDYQN

-928 TSINDG
+928 ASINDG

-941 LGSLGTTL
+941 LGSLGVTL
-949 SSNMSTIW
+949 SSNMSSIW

-964 TVVST
+964 SVVST
-969 FNEDFDTKMTTVG
+969 FNEDFDAKMTTVG
-982 TTLGNIETLVS
+982 TILGNIETLIS

-1036 DTSSGTGTGTGTYD
+1036 GTSSGTGTGTYD

-1057 SQNPGVYGPPPP
+1057 SQNPSAYGPPPP

>member
-1 MSIDILE
+1 MVSSVIKSI
-8 NSTLLLR
+8 
-15 LKNIGN
+15 GHG
-21 LLKAT
+21 AT
-26 DYQSAAFAVDAL
+26 DINLVTNAVKNL
-38 SKSTKGLT
+38 SV
-46 QEQAAN
+46 AN
-52 LILRTQLTDEEKEAL
+52 TMAVLNTTNLTDAQKTHIL
-67 LIKSGLTVEEAKA
+67 MSKGVSQAKA
-80 TVATNAHTV
+80 EELVATNSVSV
-89 ATGAST
+89 A
-95 VATNLS
+95 N
-101 TAATAALS
+101 ATAAGTTGILTGATNAL
-109 TALGVLKGVMDAIA
+109 TASLKGLWAAMMSNPITAI
-123 AHPIIAAITAIIA
+123 ITIAITAIT
-136 VLSIL
+136 L
-141 ITQTQKEKQ
+141 ISQIVSKVKQSQEEAAQ
-150 AAEQA
+150 AAKESADA
-155 AEEQYQLTKKAA
+155 ASTLSAELT
-167 DEAARLGDEITNL
+167 ELTNK
-180 TDQYLEL
+180 YLEL
-187 SKEVKTNNNR
+187 SEAVKTDEGA
-197 KTDLI
+197 K
-202 KTENELL
+202 EQLL
-209 KLLGVEQKELDGLIE
+209 STQDELIE
-224 KYGSVDDA
+224 KLGLEQGEIDKLIQKYGSLSNAIREASIEQLKESERDIRGGLNTYKDELIDAASGHSMADKSMNHIIGTWNDKDDA
-232 IKAAS
+232 EDALNERAMDKLEQAGFISSGSHGTSGFEWFLSEDGYELDTVEGIRASHERLGAMLDVLSGEQESEAYKQIYYEYNRVTAALKDYDNAIS
-237 ASALRESLT
+237 SLNRNLSQQYILSGLNGRELPTTKEAFDEYRQSVIDAAIASGQFSGSQTDITNSIDSVLREQAQFSQFYQSLSGT
-246 DLQSHLSSTK
+246 TTTVDKVSTALSKFYETIDKLKSAIAEYNTNGEVTADTYKKIIALNEDYADLFDFSNGKIEIASDEVDNLAKELIEQYGATLAANGATEEQIQLMVALANSIRFASTEFDDLQSKYNNELSELDHLSNT
-256 NKIIK
+256 
-261 EAESETVEIHG
+261 
-272 GSLPVN
+272 
-278 MNHIYH
+278 Y
-284 YTGDKGAFDEGTD
+284 
-297 AAKAIE
+297 
-303 VLNNHPDFFA
+303 
-313 TSDLPTSGN
+313 
-322 GDFKFQIEGTDMYGG
+322 Q
-337 DLDTLEG
+337 
-344 VLYSH
+344 
-349 GKLKEALELVAR
+349 
-361 EVGTDNPVYEQL
+361 
-373 NKQYAEVNE
+373 
-382 KIKEYNDTVSE
+382 
-393 INETS
+393 
-398 AQLHIYENLIGR
+398 
-410 DIPTTTSEFEA
+410 
-421 FRDELIKSAVASNDF
+421 
-436 VGTQEQIENA
+436 NA
-446 INNTLRAQSD
+446 IQ
-456 FAKFY
+456 
-461 TSGGGLANYKISFSE
+461 E
-476 LIADDDF
+476 
-483 SDIVDDYIEKI
+483 
-494 NTLKSALESYQDGSF
+494 
-509 ENEDFVELFRQF
+509 
-521 PELADDTDNLAEAIQ
+521 
-536 TLMETYNG
+536 
-544 LASDKLGGYAKDLAT
+544 
-559 SEDIAQFNQF
+559 
-569 MANLLGMSK
+569 
-578 TGSTEFES
+578 
-586 IQKSYESDLSEFDHL
+586 
-601 VNTYENAIDA
+601 

-623 YEKLRGVEQSRII
+623 YEKLKEVENSRIA

-829 LDSAKDLYDYQN
+829 LDGAKDLYDYQN
-841 KVSDITQEIGTLQK
+841 KISDITQEIGTLQK

-915 RLDDVDTLISDCI
+915 RLDDVDHLITDCI

-1036 DTSSGTGTGTGTYD
+1036 GTSSGTGTGTGTGTYD

-1057 SQNPGVYGPPPP
+1057 FQNPGVYGPPPP

-1081 RWTSYQDAADAGYA
+1081 YTTIQEYRDAIQGLTDDMVADNKA
-1095 NIRTRTEFGRG
+1095 NGR
-1106 NNSDKTKYGTYQAY
+1106 S
-1120 LDGMY
+1120 
-1125 EKYMGKPPA
+1125 EA
-1134 YAEGGLAD
+1134 YAVSSQQWQARYRGAMSTDKLETAKSAYEWLRGYYESITGKAARYKEGGLVD
-1142 FTGLAWVDGTKSKP
+1142 YTGLAWVDGVKSKP

>member
-1 MSIDILE
+1 MGTVSSVIKSI
-8 NSTLLLR
+8 
-15 LKNIGN
+15 GHG
-21 LLKAT
+21 AT
-26 DYQSAAFAVDAL
+26 DINLVTNAVKDL
-38 SKSTKGLT
+38 SV
-46 QEQAAN
+46 AN
-52 LILRTQLTDEEKEAL
+52 TMAVLNTTNLTDAQKTHIL
-67 LIKSGLTVEEAKA
+67 MSKGVSQAKA
-80 TVATNAHTV
+80 EELVATNSVSV
-89 ATGAST
+89 A
-95 VATNLS
+95 N
-101 TAATAALS
+101 ATAAGTTGILTGATNAL
-109 TALGVLKGVMDAIA
+109 TASLKGLWAAMMSNPITAI
-123 AHPIIAAITAIIA
+123 ITIAITAIT
-136 VLSIL
+136 L
-141 ITQTQKEKQ
+141 ISQIVSKVKQSQEEAAQ
-150 AAEQA
+150 AAKESADA
-155 AEEQYQLTKKAA
+155 ASTLSAELT
-167 DEAARLGDEITNL
+167 ELTNK
-180 TDQYLEL
+180 YLEL
-187 SKEVKTNNNR
+187 SEAVKTDEGA
-197 KTDLI
+197 K
-202 KTENELL
+202 EQLL
-209 KLLGVEQKELDGLIE
+209 STQDELIE
-224 KYGSVDDA
+224 KLGLEQGEIDKLIQKYGSLSNAIREASIEQLKESERDIRGGLNTYKDELIDAASGYSIADKSMNHIIGTWDDKDDA
-232 IKAAS
+232 EDALNERAMDKLEEAGFISSGSHGTSGFEWFLPEDGYELDTVEGIRASHERLGAMLDVLSGEQESEAYKQIYYEYNRVTAALKDYDNAIS
-237 ASALRESLT
+237 SLNRNLSQQYILSGLNGRELPTTKEAFDEYRQSVIDAAIASGQFSGSQTDITNSIDSVLREQAQFSQFYQSLSGT
-246 DLQSHLSSTK
+246 TTTVDKVSTALSKFYETIDKLKSAITEYNTNGEVTADTYKKIIALNEDYADLFDFSNGKIEIASDEVDNLAKELIEQYGATLAANGATEEQIQLMVALANSIRFASTEFDDLQSKYNNELSELDHLSNT
-256 NKIIK
+256 
-261 EAESETVEIHG
+261 
-272 GSLPVN
+272 
-278 MNHIYH
+278 Y
-284 YTGDKGAFDEGTD
+284 
-297 AAKAIE
+297 
-303 VLNNHPDFFA
+303 
-313 TSDLPTSGN
+313 
-322 GDFKFQIEGTDMYGG
+322 Q
-337 DLDTLEG
+337 
-344 VLYSH
+344 
-349 GKLKEALELVAR
+349 
-361 EVGTDNPVYEQL
+361 
-373 NKQYAEVNE
+373 
-382 KIKEYNDTVSE
+382 
-393 INETS
+393 
-398 AQLHIYENLIGR
+398 
-410 DIPTTTSEFEA
+410 
-421 FRDELIKSAVASNDF
+421 
-436 VGTQEQIENA
+436 NA
-446 INNTLRAQSD
+446 IQ
-456 FAKFY
+456 
-461 TSGGGLANYKISFSE
+461 E
-476 LIADDDF
+476 
-483 SDIVDDYIEKI
+483 
-494 NTLKSALESYQDGSF
+494 
-509 ENEDFVELFRQF
+509 
-521 PELADDTDNLAEAIQ
+521 
-536 TLMETYNG
+536 
-544 LASDKLGGYAKDLAT
+544 
-559 SEDIAQFNQF
+559 
-569 MANLLGMSK
+569 
-578 TGSTEFES
+578 
-586 IQKSYESDLSEFDHL
+586 
-601 VNTYENAIDA
+601 

-623 YEKLRGVEQSRII
+623 YEKLKEIENSRIT

-1036 DTSSGTGTGTGTYD
+1036 GTSSGTGTGTGTGTYD